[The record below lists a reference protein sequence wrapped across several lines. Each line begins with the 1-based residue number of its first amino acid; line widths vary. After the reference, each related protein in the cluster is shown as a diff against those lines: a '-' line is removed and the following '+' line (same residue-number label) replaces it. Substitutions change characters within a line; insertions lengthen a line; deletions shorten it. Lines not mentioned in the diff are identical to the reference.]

1 MKFIHS
7 YLFVVLTSLSFGLFG
22 QTTVTVGT
30 GTSTDYNFPI
40 QPYFNYGWT
49 SQIYTSAEIGTSGVL
64 NSIAFYINNS
74 SGSYTL
80 DNQKIYMRQTSASQH
95 VDKNYPGTTGFTLVY
110 SGSITIGASGWK
122 TITLTT
128 PFTYSNSSNL
138 EILIESRDGSTFTSA
153 VQTRYTS
160 KSEYRTKYD
169 YNDYAFPTTWYAGGR
184 VTKLPNIQFVINTCT
199 AVAGSVSTTT
209 STICAGNTA
218 SLTLNGQ
225 TAGQN
230 IQWQESTDNLT
241 FTDIIGASSTTST
254 TFTTPALTSIKYY
267 RAKVGSGSCI
277 VYSNV
282 QTISVTALP
291 ATPTST
297 NNGPLCAGSTL
308 NLTAS
313 TITGATYAWT
323 GPNSFTS
330 TSQNPSIATIT
341 TAGAGTYSVTATV
354 NGCTSVAGTTSVTV
368 NNYPTNVSISASAT
382 TVTSGTSV
390 TLTASGAT
398 NYNWDNGLGTGAVK
412 TVTPTSST
420 TYTVI
425 ADNGNS
431 CKDTTS
437 ITIDV
442 TNSSNT
448 GVTTSTVTIG
458 TGTATDY
465 SIPLQSYF
473 NYGWSSQLYLA
484 SELQGGGFLNSLS
497 FYVTNSGAS
506 YTLDNQKIYVRHT
519 TDASFADKNYPGTTG
534 FTLVYDG
541 PITISSTG
549 WKTIPFSTPFNYN
562 GTSNLEVLVES
573 RDGSTFTSAIQTRY
587 TNQSGT
593 SIYRTKYDYN
603 NDAFPSTYYQGGRN
617 HHYANIQF
625 NKTVCNLPT
634 PVILSLDTLCQGAKF
649 TLKTDTV
656 SNATYTWTG
665 PNGFFSNTQNPIVTD
680 SVLVQFSGNYNLKIT
695 IGSCEK
701 NVSKKMTILTNPQ
714 VSTVDSLSVCNGDE
728 LTLGV
733 NTISNYKYR
742 WVGNLD
748 LQCDTCSSNLLY
760 LDSNSRYEL
769 QIIKNNGCI
778 TLNTYLINVKNTPS
792 VSYSLES
799 NKSLNSTIIRFE
811 SDEVIQLKNLTDG
824 KIFNGDNNSFTLN
837 PIADTKYY
845 YKASNEF
852 GCKVS
857 DTIFISGN
865 PFNINVKV
873 IQPTENSQGV
883 IILSPQSGKGPFKYV
898 WNDEYEIDP
907 LLLND
912 KKIKEGSKRFG
923 LTPGFYDVQI
933 TDSLNDTLNYHF
945 VLANQINWLPNN
957 NIELNGNK
965 VKLLSQNGDNNLIS
979 LDLIKSNLKSFISQ
993 EITSTKG
1000 NYSFGITSVSD
1011 TVIKDSIDTI
1021 QFGYVVNNSQLSIIV
1036 DGQVTQINDLEQGEN
1051 INLSIINGSLKFIR
1065 NDQILYEYPVGLVQK
1080 YLTTLRLN
1088 TPEVID
1094 NLTFYSSN
1102 TALSSIIVNKTIGNQ
1117 TFSQKPSLE
1126 FVVDSLVK
1134 SEINWKMPSGEI
1146 IDTSKIE
1153 NLTPGNYQL
1162 TVKENTY
1169 TLNDKGTLTPIF
1181 TINTLNY
1188 LIGEVP
1194 SLSVE
1199 KNLSLINQN
1208 NILKSLNTTDSYAES
1223 NAYFNDVF
1231 ENQKSSWISF
1241 QVSTLSEQ
1249 ESVFSLTSDTT
1260 SNDNFKFKFFKTISN
1275 QNTVK
1280 IYEGDNEVFTT
1291 TFNELDRFSI
1301 EKLGTSIR
1309 FYQNGTIIKNIT
1321 SQFSSQSLRPV
1332 FRLRSPGGGFTS
1344 IYSSLNN
1351 NEYNAPIKYSMLRKT
1366 IEGTVYKTN
1375 KSKIYFKYKEEY
1387 GSNKITCKLRPNL
1400 SDAIYLT
1407 TFNTEI
1413 GDNFLVIDMCYV
1425 ADFIGYGILEVVN
1438 SKNESYFVRFFRNIS
1453 EQSDCLEVADDMG
1466 NNKYHSPSYSF

>member
-1 MKFIHS
+1 MKFIHL

-22 QTTVTVGT
+22 QSTVTVGT

-341 TAGAGTYSVTATV
+341 TAGAGTYSVTASV
-354 NGCTSVAGTTSVTV
+354 NGCTSVAGITSVTV

-412 TVTPTSST
+412 TVTTTSST

-573 RDGSTFTSAIQTRY
+573 RDGSTFTSTIQTRY

-603 NDAFPSTYYQGGRN
+603 NDAFPSTYYQGGRI

-625 NKTVCNLPT
+625 NKTVCNLAT
-634 PVILSLDTLCQGAKF
+634 PVIKTNSPVCEGTTLILSTDTLAG
-649 TLKTDTV
+649 
-656 SNATYTWTG
+656 ATYSWTG
-665 PNGFFSNTQNPIVTD
+665 PNGFTSNLQNPVFSSSATTLMGGKYSVKINLGICSKNSDSSLVIVGTKPITGVILGQD
-680 SVLVQFSGNYNLKIT
+680 SI
-695 IGSCEK
+695 C
-701 NVSKKMTILTNPQ
+701 
-714 VSTVDSLSVCNGDE
+714 
-728 LTLGV
+728 
-733 NTISNYKYR
+733 
-742 WVGNLD
+742 
-748 LQCDTCSSNLLY
+748 
-760 LDSNSRYEL
+760 
-769 QIIKNNGCI
+769 
-778 TLNTYLINVKNTPS
+778 
-792 VSYSLES
+792 
-799 NKSLNSTIIRFE
+799 
-811 SDEVIQLKNLTDG
+811 
-824 KIFNGDNNSFTLN
+824 
-837 PIADTKYY
+837 
-845 YKASNEF
+845 
-852 GCKVS
+852 
-857 DTIFISGN
+857 
-865 PFNINVKV
+865 
-873 IQPTENSQGV
+873 ENS
-883 IILSPQSGKGPFKYV
+883 SFM
-898 WNDEYEIDP
+898 
-907 LLLND
+907 
-912 KKIKEGSKRFG
+912 F
-923 LTPGFYDVQI
+923 T
-933 TDSLNDTLNYHF
+933 
-945 VLANQINWLPNN
+945 NN
-957 NIELNGNK
+957 TTG
-965 VKLLSQNGDNNLIS
+965 
-979 LDLIKSNLKSFISQ
+979 
-993 EITSTKG
+993 
-1000 NYSFGITSVSD
+1000 GIWSVSD
-1011 TVIKDSIDTI
+1011 TSIARISFLGNLTTKKSGVFYVRYTKVGANGCPDSTVTKMTTVIKKSFI
-1021 QFGYVVNNSQLSIIV
+1021 GNVNYPYAIVENGKDSIIV
-1036 DGQVTQINDLEQGEN
+1036 DSVLGKISWLVSTDGANFTEVLNQHANKLILSAFDSTRYYQV
-1051 INLSIINGSLKFIR
+1051 
-1065 NDQILYEYPVGLVQK
+1065 
-1080 YLTTLRLN
+1080 
-1088 TPEVID
+1088 
-1094 NLTFYSSN
+1094 
-1102 TALSSIIVNKTIGNQ
+1102 
-1117 TFSQKPSLE
+1117 
-1126 FVVDSLVK
+1126 
-1134 SEINWKMPSGEI
+1134 
-1146 IDTSKIE
+1146 
-1153 NLTPGNYQL
+1153 
-1162 TVKENTY
+1162 
-1169 TLNDKGTLTPIF
+1169 
-1181 TINTLNY
+1181 
-1188 LIGEVP
+1188 
-1194 SLSVE
+1194 SV
-1199 KNLSLINQN
+1199 KNLSCAVTNSSSLKIN
-1208 NILKSLNTTDSYAES
+1208 IFKPIKLETTDSLLNKGDTLQIMTNIDTVGYKMQWQKLTNATFTDINGTTKNKLATDTLTMNTCFRLKVFAS
-1223 NAYFNDVF
+1223 NFVTY
-1231 ENQKSSWISF
+1231 
-1241 QVSTLSEQ
+1241 
-1249 ESVFSLTSDTT
+1249 SDTQC
-1260 SNDNFKFKFFKTISN
+1260 I
-1275 QNTVK
+1275 QV
-1280 IYEGDNEVFTT
+1280 
-1291 TFNELDRFSI
+1291 L
-1301 EKLGTSIR
+1301 
-1309 FYQNGTIIKNIT
+1309 KNILGVDT
-1321 SQFSSQSLRPV
+1321 FYVTTKKMGSSGSLDIIVPKV
-1332 FRLRSPGGGFTS
+1332 VASANQG
-1344 IYSSLNN
+1344 N
-1351 NEYNAPIKYSMLRKT
+1351 K
-1366 IEGTVYKTN
+1366 VYMV
-1375 KSKIYFKYKEEY
+1375 YAVP
-1387 GSNKITCKLRPNL
+1387 PN
-1400 SDAIYLT
+1400 
-1407 TFNTEI
+1407 
-1413 GDNFLVIDMCYV
+1413 
-1425 ADFIGYGILEVVN
+1425 
-1438 SKNESYFVRFFRNIS
+1438 
-1453 EQSDCLEVADDMG
+1453 DMG
-1466 NNKYHSPSYSF
+1466 NALIPYSPSIPSIDNIDGEVYILPSRSSIGVQGIDFTTNSVPVQRISSFFGRSFVQINRFTVFSNTIVADKKYYELKNRLDGEVYNVGSSYNALSLACDNYSASSKYSYIIYNQNHKSIQKGEVTLKNGRNSFIIEFKNTMVGGIYTVELIGPKGDKKYCKYYTGGYRKPSDDSIDFNSVYPDFDPNIYFDSPMFHRFSLAIYE